1 MKHSETAY
9 QFISGTVY
17 FLAPLQRAVGSVVAH
32 DLLFYGGLVVSPRR
46 RLDHALQDAESQ
58 FINLTSSKNKIT
70 IRKSTSN

>member
-1 MKHSETAY
+1 MKHSETTY

-32 DLLFYGGLVVSPRR
+32 DLLFYGGVVVSPRR

-58 FINLTSSKNKIT
+58 FINFQILKTQ
-70 IRKSTSN
+70 